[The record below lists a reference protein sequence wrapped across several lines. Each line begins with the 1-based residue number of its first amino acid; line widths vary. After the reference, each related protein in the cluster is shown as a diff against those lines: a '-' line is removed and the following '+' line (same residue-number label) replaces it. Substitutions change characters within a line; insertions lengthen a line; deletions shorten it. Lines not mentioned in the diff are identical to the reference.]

1 MNPLLKLLVVMIV
14 TPAVM
19 NAFQLWVTDNFLKL
33 GREDE
38 VFARGT
44 ASLLVGAEGVPWT
57 VEMVLALEH
66 IIMDK
71 DKEKFKRV
79 MAWYKLIKLWG
90 ALRSHDTE
98 AIPPSTIK
106 YEEPHGLEAQI
117 MRTKTTGAGRK
128 VEVVHLFIYSQ
139 AWLSYRGWLVEGLR
153 IYKSM
158 DDDQRFAARDFLMC
172 LPTVDLQSFRK
183 TMMRYPDAMVF
194 LRTLFTELLAQR
206 KNEFGN
212 YERLMEPASSSFW
225 SEHSER
231 VTIISWASACGI
243 DKETRKRWGR
253 WSPSVDED
261 YVTTTRQLIFA
272 AQRKIAGYIRE
283 QYGVKDVVDDQGIL
297 NTFALWLQ

>member
-1 MNPLLKLLVVMIV
+1 MNKIFNVPWLRDAGDLIGYISLRMEEPCGKSVPSSLFKALV
-14 TPAVM
+14 
-19 NAFQLWVTDNFLKL
+19 FL
-33 GREDE
+33 ETSAE
-38 VFARGT
+38 VPPDRRISGSMALQHFLMEIERSDVWQPKTKTKAAR
-44 ASLLVGAEGVPWT
+44 WT

-66 IIMDK
+66 IVMDK

-106 YEEPHGLEAQI
+106 YEESHGLEAQI

-128 VEVVHLFIYSQ
+128 VEVVHLFISSQ
-139 AWLSYRGWLVEGLR
+139 AWLTYRGWLVEGLR

-158 DDDQRFAARDFLMC
+158 DDDQRLAATDFLMC
-172 LPTVDLQSFRK
+172 LPTVDLQSYRK

-194 LRTLFTELLAQR
+194 SRTLFTELLAQR

-212 YERLMEPASSSFW
+212 YERLMEPASSLFW

-243 DKETRKRWGR
+243 GRPESCGVGGPPHWTRTMPPPRG
-253 WSPSVDED
+253 S
-261 YVTTTRQLIFA
+261 
-272 AQRKIAGYIRE
+272 
-283 QYGVKDVVDDQGIL
+283 
-297 NTFALWLQ
+297 

>member
-1 MNPLLKLLVVMIV
+1 
-14 TPAVM
+14 
-19 NAFQLWVTDNFLKL
+19 
-33 GREDE
+33 
-38 VFARGT
+38 
-44 ASLLVGAEGVPWT
+44 
-57 VEMVLALEH
+57 
-66 IIMDK
+66 
-71 DKEKFKRV
+71 
-79 MAWYKLIKLWG
+79 
-90 ALRSHDTE
+90 
-98 AIPPSTIK
+98 
-106 YEEPHGLEAQI
+106 
-117 MRTKTTGAGRK
+117 
-128 VEVVHLFIYSQ
+128 
-139 AWLSYRGWLVEGLR
+139 
-153 IYKSM
+153 
-158 DDDQRFAARDFLMC
+158 
-172 LPTVDLQSFRK
+172 
-183 TMMRYPDAMVF
+183 MMRYPDAMVF